1 MELFKASNQWATR
14 PADERFWTV
23 EEMAEQ
29 CLRYAEASVQ
39 SRVRYGDLRVEA
51 QGSDM
56 YLVGKNG
63 TKAMLCNYAFGQ
75 VAQRVRAPA
84 SYLRKL
90 PATLAAQNLN
100 HGLSKVRGGDP
111 AMLLLHR
118 TNGSFLAR
126 CMTGVGYRRIWN
138 YEIGRRLSGLQEYG
152 WKVPPARPALSSPNL
167 PTRIATEEDCIE
179 SELGMLSI
187 KPGDVIAPAGV
198 YASDRDMFV
207 FMVNPS
213 NVLSNPADPATPLA
227 RGFFVWNSEVGD
239 KSFGVMTFLY
249 DHVCGNHIVWGAKD
263 VKEFRVRHVG
273 SARSRAF
280 SRIQI
285 RLRQYADSSASED
298 EAKLL
303 KAQSFELGKS
313 KDEVLSALL
322 SYASKRRL
330 SALSEGLLE
339 EAVEV
344 AENNERY
351 GNPRTPWAV
360 AQGLTELS
368 QRSSYASRRVDI
380 DRDAGKLMEIA
391 F

>member
-1 MELFKASNQWATR
+1 
-14 PADERFWTV
+14 
-23 EEMAEQ
+23 
-29 CLRYAEASVQ
+29 
-39 SRVRYGDLRVEA
+39 
-51 QGSDM
+51 
-56 YLVGKNG
+56 
-63 TKAMLCNYAFGQ
+63 
-75 VAQRVRAPA
+75 
-84 SYLRKL
+84 
-90 PATLAAQNLN
+90 
-100 HGLSKVRGGDP
+100 
-111 AMLLLHR
+111 
-118 TNGSFLAR
+118 
-126 CMTGVGYRRIWN
+126 
-138 YEIGRRLSGLQEYG
+138 
-152 WKVPPARPALSSPNL
+152 
-167 PTRIATEEDCIE
+167 
-179 SELGMLSI
+179 
-187 KPGDVIAPAGV
+187 
-198 YASDRDMFV
+198 
-207 FMVNPS
+207 
-213 NVLSNPADPATPLA
+213 
-227 RGFFVWNSEVGD
+227 
-239 KSFGVMTFLY
+239 MTFLY

-330 SALSEGLLE
+330 SALSE
-339 EAVEV
+339 VEV